1 MLPRLRQGS
10 GGSQSRKEV
19 GYLHGRRH
27 SVPLLGPPVLTE
39 GHEHTGVRVGFVGV
53 VVVGQKYFFEFTL
66 VGKERHT
73 EELAPAAHSHE
84 EPAGHSEDAHHAS
97 LHRRELQKTW
107 GGGGWGGGI
116 AGQKSLGDPG
126 PTQTLRL

>member
-66 VGKERHT
+66 VGKER
-73 EELAPAAHSHE
+73 LGKRVLG
-84 EPAGHSEDAHHAS
+84 EPGTC
-97 LHRRELQKTW
+97 RNR
-107 GGGGWGGGI
+107 
-116 AGQKSLGDPG
+116 DPRD
-126 PTQTLRL
+126 LS